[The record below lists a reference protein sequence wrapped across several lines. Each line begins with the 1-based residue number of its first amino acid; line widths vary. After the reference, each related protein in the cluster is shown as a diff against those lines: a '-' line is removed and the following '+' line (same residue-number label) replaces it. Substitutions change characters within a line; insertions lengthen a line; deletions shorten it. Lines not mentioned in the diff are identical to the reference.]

1 MKRKKKMNTINVSKA
16 DVMKATIIA
25 TEALSFMA
33 KKAGVDSA
41 VILMEIT
48 NNPEGNTARYF
59 KDLTSYAMEEFK

>member
-1 MKRKKKMNTINVSKA
+1 
-16 DVMKATIIA
+16 
-25 TEALSFMA
+25 MA

>member
-1 MKRKKKMNTINVSKA
+1 MNTINVSKA
-16 DVMKATIIA
+16 DVMKAAIIA